1 MMTLRQ
7 KLTRYSGSLLLV
19 LAAHTVAIIIALRWS
34 APQIIEFPPAA
45 MLVQLAPR
53 PAASPMPSPIVVQS
67 PQLPA
72 PVEETPLPKLAKA
85 ENPETAIPKPV
96 KPKTKPKPPTPEM
109 KPKPPPEE
117 PVDPKPVEAP
127 LIASQ
132 LVTSGAPLAM
142 ASPPSVSNAQ
152 RSWQSDLQNHLAKYQ
167 RYPEDARRRNI
178 SGSTHLR
185 FDVGADGKVISVSV
199 AQSSGHALLDRAT
212 LTMIRQAQPL
222 PKPPAEI
229 LRNGS
234 IEVTAPFDYSLENV
248 KSRF

>member
-45 MLVQLAPR
+45 MLVELGAM
-53 PAASPMPSPIVVQS
+53 PATSPSPIVEQS
-67 PQLPA
+67 PQPPA
-72 PVEETPLPKLAKA
+72 PVEEIPLPKLAKA

-117 PVDPKPVEAP
+117 PVDPKPVKPP

-132 LVTSGAPLAM
+132 SVTSGAPLAM
-142 ASPPSVSNAQ
+142 ANPPSVSNAQ

-185 FDVGADGKVISVSV
+185 FDVGADGNVISVSV